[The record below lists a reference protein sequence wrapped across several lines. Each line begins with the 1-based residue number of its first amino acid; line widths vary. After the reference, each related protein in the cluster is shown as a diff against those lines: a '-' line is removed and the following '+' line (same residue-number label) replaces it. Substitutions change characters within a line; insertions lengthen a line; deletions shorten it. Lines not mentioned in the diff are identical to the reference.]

1 MVNPWSHRGPPTNSV
16 GCKTNK
22 KTGMWNRDLEG
33 RGSVD
38 RDKEEDQGGC
48 GVREIR
54 LYNIHVQHYQGI
66 LKV

>member
-1 MVNPWSHRGPPTNSV
+1 MD
-16 GCKTNK
+16 CKTNK

-33 RGSVD
+33 GGSVD
-38 RDKEEDQGGC
+38 RDKEEDQGAC

-54 LYNIHVQHYQGI
+54 LHYIHVQHSQGI